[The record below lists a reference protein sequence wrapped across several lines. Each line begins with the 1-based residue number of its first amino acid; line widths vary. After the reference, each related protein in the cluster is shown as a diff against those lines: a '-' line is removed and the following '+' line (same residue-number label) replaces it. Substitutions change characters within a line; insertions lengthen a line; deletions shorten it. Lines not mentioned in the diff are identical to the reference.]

1 MASDLQP
8 KWLVDWMVPIWLASV
23 FCVGLLTIEA
33 NPDLENLF
41 LIFFIL
47 FTIPIAYFWHK
58 WSEELRMDKF
68 ASEKN
73 KKEKIRA
80 EMAELEKFEMQ
91 NTCKRCGKIWF
102 LGANELAGIEAQL
115 RDHEGTGKTL
125 GLLTGLNLFTSLT
138 SPGTGNFAQHSTTT
152 AIGVST
158 NVAKVDRIKDEFD
171 EKARCPDC
179 KSTDSERELVEKG
192 KGVKKSAIPKKK
204 NSKTPTKNSKK
215 EEMRELKEMFDEGLI
230 DEDEFKEQKNKI
242 LNS

>member
-1 MASDLQP
+1 MTVY
-8 KWLVDWMVPIWLASV
+8 WLGIVGMLVGMLLIVPIADPDGEGDGVGFIFAWLFV
-23 FCVGLLTIEA
+23 CVC
-33 NPDLENLF
+33 F
-41 LIFFIL
+41 LIA
-47 FTIPIAYFWHK
+47 TMRWDTEVKKA
-58 WSEELRMDKF
+58 E
-68 ASEKN
+68 AEKAEAEA
-73 KKEKIRA
+73 EKAEA

-102 LGANELAGIEAQL
+102 LGANELADIEAQL

-158 NVAKVDRIKDEFD
+158 NVAKVDRIKDEFE

>member
-1 MASDLQP
+1 MASDP
-8 KWLVDWMVPIWLASV
+8 PSP
-23 FCVGLLTIEA
+23 LL
-33 NPDLENLF
+33 L
-41 LIFFIL
+41 IL
-47 FTIPIAYFWHK
+47 FWFGSLFFVAFFFGEDPNTGEPILILWMIMAVPLAYLGYK
-58 WSEELRMDKF
+58 WGEEISNNKK
-68 ASEKN
+68 AEEKL
-73 KKEKIRA
+73 KKEKIEA

-102 LGANELAGIEAQL
+102 LGANELADIEAQL

-158 NVAKVDRIKDEFD
+158 NVAKVDRIKDEFE

>member
-1 MASDLQP
+1 MASDPPPQWFVSLI
-8 KWLVDWMVPIWLASV
+8 VPSYIALMI
-23 FCVGLLTIEA
+23 FFLIL
-33 NPDLENLF
+33 NPDIGEDPETWQLALMAGGGCLCFYFYIKWDFEIRDKRTAEKKLE
-41 LIFFIL
+41 
-47 FTIPIAYFWHK
+47 
-58 WSEELRMDKF
+58 
-68 ASEKN
+68 
-73 KKEKIRA
+73 KEKMEA

-102 LGANELAGIEAQL
+102 LGANELADIEAQL

-138 SPGTGNFAQHSTTT
+138 APGMGNFAQHSTTT

-179 KSTDSERELVEKG
+179 KSTDSERELIEKG
-192 KGVKKSAIPKKK
+192 KGVKKSAVPKKK
-204 NSKTPTKNSKK
+204 NSKTPTKKSKK
-215 EEMRELKEMFDEGLI
+215 EEMRELKEMFEEGLI
-230 DEDEFKEQKNKI
+230 EEDEFKEQKNKI

>member
-1 MASDLQP
+1 MASNPPSRLIVDLI
-8 KWLVDWMVPIWLASV
+8 VPSYIGLA
-23 FCVGLLTIEA
+23 L
-33 NPDLENLF
+33 
-41 LIFFIL
+41 FFIVVFDIGEDPEL
-47 FTIPIAYFWHK
+47 WQLVLVAGGACLSFYMYFK
-58 WSEELRMDKF
+58 WDQEITKAEYD
-68 ASEKN
+68 EK
-73 KKEKIRA
+73 KLEKVKMEA
-80 EMAELEKFEMQ
+80 KMAELEKFEMQ

-102 LGANELAGIEAQL
+102 LGANELADIEAQL

-192 KGVKKSAIPKKK
+192 KGVKKSAVPKNNSIISAKK
-204 NSKTPTKNSKK
+204 SKK
-215 EEMRELKEMFDEGLI
+215 EAMRELKEMFEEGLI
-230 DEDEFKEQKNKI
+230 EEDEFKEQKNKI

>member
-1 MASDLQP
+1 MASDPPSPLLLILF
-8 KWLVDWMVPIWLASV
+8 W
-23 FCVGLLTIEA
+23 VGGAFFIVILFGDD
-33 NPDLENLF
+33 PDAGESFLF
-41 LIFFIL
+41 LWMIMAVPL
-47 FTIPIAYFWHK
+47 TYLGYK
-58 WSEELRMDKF
+58 WGEEIINKKK
-68 ASEKN
+68 AEEKL
-73 KKEKIRA
+73 KKEKIEA

-102 LGANELAGIEAQL
+102 LGANELADIEDQL

-158 NVAKVDRIKDEFD
+158 NVAKVDRIKDEFE

>member
-1 MASDLQP
+1 MASDPPSPLLLILF
-8 KWLVDWMVPIWLASV
+8 W
-23 FCVGLLTIEA
+23 VGGAFFIVILFGDD
-33 NPDLENLF
+33 PDAGESFLF
-41 LIFFIL
+41 LWMIMAVPL
-47 FTIPIAYFWHK
+47 TYLGYK
-58 WSEELRMDKF
+58 WGEEIINKKK
-68 ASEKN
+68 AEEKL
-73 KKEKIRA
+73 KKEKIEA

-102 LGANELAGIEAQL
+102 LGANELADIEDQL

-152 AIGVST
+152 AIGVSA
-158 NVAKVDRIKDEFD
+158 NVAKVDRIKNGFD

>member
-1 MASDLQP
+1 MSIVDDLCG
-8 KWLVDWMVPIWLASV
+8 VV
-23 FCVGLLTIEA
+23 F
-33 NPDLENLF
+33 P
-41 LIFFIL
+41 IL
-47 FTIPIAYFWHK
+47 FIILFIYYSFKWENDERIRIAT
-58 WSEELRMDKF
+58 
-68 ASEKN
+68 
-73 KKEKIRA
+73 EKIKKKKMKA
-80 EMAELEKFEMQ
+80 KMAELEKFEMQ

-102 LGANELAGIEAQL
+102 LGANELADIEAQL
-115 RDHEGTGKTL
+115 RNHEGTGKIL

-158 NVAKVDRIKDEFD
+158 NVAKVDRIKNGFD

-192 KGVKKSAIPKKK
+192 KGMKKSAVPAPISIQPIVEIAPIGVIADT
-204 NSKTPTKNSKK
+204 NVMVSAKNSKK
-215 EEMRELKEMFDEGLI
+215 EEMRELKEMFEEGLI